1 MTTGYIVLGRPDW
14 TRPRLAPTGDR
25 LAAIRWHDG
34 AANLWIGSSKAPMQL
49 VTDLRPLRLKDF
61 HWSHDGRGLVLVLED
76 ASRRR
81 RGLAWLDA
89 RSRATTRLTP
99 DLAGD
104 ARYAG
109 QVGGPKPRIMISVRR
124 AASGQTQGS
133 VLQAVTTTG
142 DVLDEWPG
150 PGGPVNSWLAT
161 GGQAIAICTDRNSC
175 TWWHRRIDEPAPW
188 SAVAEFP
195 VVEASSARPLGF
207 SRDEQY
213 LFATTSVGRDTIAL
227 VRMSPPAWSPE
238 VLSANDRFDITSVLL
253 SPDDSC
259 PDLVT
264 TTDPDN
270 AQSALTSGA
279 AADLSRLRHLAGDAP
294 ARIIDRNETHCLA
307 EISYPVGG
315 PAYVT
320 LSRATKAVS
329 KPLVRY
335 TGLSR
340 VRIHGR
346 EPITYPARDGQMIT
360 GFLTRPAGEPPW
372 PTVLV
377 VHDGPWA
384 RDDAHMD
391 PWAQYLA
398 SAGFC
403 CLQVNYRGSRGFGR
417 AFRDAGDG
425 QWSGTMQDDLIDALQ
440 CAQVTDVADRRRIA
454 AMGHGYGGYASLMLA
469 TQAEVPLASIVSASA
484 PTDLVRYT
492 SSLMS
497 FGGSQGFAY
506 AARIGHPVRDR
517 DKLARASPLNRIA
530 DLDIPLLLFHGRQD
544 VCVPVSHITSFA
556 DALRREGKRHSV
568 VIYDD
573 EGHSYSRPQNVA
585 DFRLRTVEF
594 LLSSLAEHVAE
605 PAARDLAAIRPS
617 RMVPGQ
623 S

>member
-49 VTDLRPLRLKDF
+49 VTDLRPWRLKDF
-61 HWSHDGRGLVLVLED
+61 HWSDDGRGLVLVLED

-99 DLAGD
+99 DLVGD

-109 QVGGPKPRIMISVRR
+109 QVGGQKPRILISVRR
-124 AASGQTQGS
+124 AASGQSQGS

-150 PGGPVNSWLAT
+150 PGGPVTSWLAT
-161 GGQAIAICTDRNSC
+161 GTQAIAVSTKGNSC
-175 TWWHRRIDEPAPW
+175 TWWHRKLAEPSPW
-188 SAVAEFP
+188 SPVAEFP
-195 VVEASSARPLGF
+195 AADASSSRPLGF
-207 SRDEQY
+207 SRDEQS
-213 LFATTSVGRDTIAL
+213 LFAMSSVGRDTIAL
-227 VRMSPPAWSPE
+227 VRMSPPEWSPE
-238 VLSANDRFDITSVLL
+238 ALSASDRFDITSVLL

-259 PDLVT
+259 PDVVT
-264 TTDPDN
+264 TTDPDYP
-270 AQSALTSGA
+270 QSALTSGA

-294 ARIIDRNETHCLA
+294 ARVIDRNETHCLA

-320 LSRATKAVS
+320 LSRTTKAVS

-346 EPITYPARDGQMIT
+346 EPITYLTRDDRTIT
-360 GFLTRPAGEPPW
+360 GFLTRPAGQPPW

-417 AFRDAGDG
+417 AFREAGDG

-440 CAQVTDVADRRRIA
+440 CAQVADVADPRRIA

-469 TQAEVPLASIVSASA
+469 TQAEVPLASIISASA
-484 PTDLVRYT
+484 PTDLVRYA

-497 FGGSQGFAY
+497 FGGSRGFAY
-506 AARIGHPVRDR
+506 ATHIGHPVRDR
-517 DKLARASPLNRIA
+517 NKLATASPINRLA

-544 VCVPVSHITSFA
+544 ACVPVSHVTTFA
-556 DALRREGKRHSV
+556 DALRRAGKAHSL

-573 EGHSYSRPQNVA
+573 EGHVYSRPQNVA

-594 LLSSLAEHVAE
+594 LLSNLADHPVE
-605 PAARDLAAIRPS
+605 PAVR
-617 RMVPGQ
+617 
-623 S
+623 